1 EYVYTTFVRNEE
13 EEVAT
18 YPEKYFSL
26 LNLQQAVQNLA
37 DENQEIDE
45 ETITDLEARYKD
57 AERIISQ
64 ELAELRRAI
73 ERAKQ
78 SK

>member
-1 EYVYTTFVRNEE
+1 MLT
-13 EEVAT
+13 
-18 YPEKYFSL
+18 
-26 LNLQQAVQNLA
+26 
-37 DENQEIDE
+37 ENQEIDE